1 MPDFFT
7 KAIEVL
13 KIPLK
18 VLLPALW
25 IFSGF
30 MLFSSDDF
38 LEKINLFEWSNQ
50 NGFVFGLLFL
60 ISTCLI
66 LVYVFWFIKEKLS
79 TFWFNITLN
88 RRMVRLLENLN
99 DAEKSIIIRLFK
111 SPNYTNY
118 FDYSQPVV
126 QSLLARKLIY
136 MGNNQPISLGWNN
149 EMMAKFTLQPATYK
163 AMKYLVDSLY
173 DGASKLEKKISNTTN
188 LSKKTRLTNEL
199 NEIKDTIKNYEQYEV
214 QNG

>member
-1 MPDFFT
+1 MQAFFT
-7 KAIEVL
+7 KAIEVI

-18 VLLPALW
+18 VLLPAIW

-30 MLFSSDDF
+30 MLFANDDF

-79 TFWFNITLN
+79 TFLFNATLN
-88 RRMVRLLENLN
+88 RRMVKLLENLN
-99 DAEKSIIIRLFK
+99 DAEKRIIICLYK
-111 SPNYTNY
+111 SPNYTNH
-118 FDYSQPVV
+118 FDYSEPVV

-149 EMMAKFTLQPATYK
+149 EMMAKFTLQPMTYR
-163 AMKYLVDSLY
+163 AMQYMVDSLY
-173 DGASKLEKKISNTTN
+173 EQEKKLESKIKNTKKE
-188 LSKKTRLTNEL
+188 SKRARLTKEL
-199 NEIKDTIKNYEQYEV
+199 KEIKDTIKSYEQYEV
-214 QNG
+214 